1 MSSVFWVLR
10 FEYCVLPKP
19 PLSPHSMCV
28 NRVDS
33 SRPSYPH
40 TLRYAARWYS
50 VLLRREYWADSKGS
64 EWNPQLWDCML
75 AFTGGNDE
83 KRPGPWDE
91 DNADC
96 LLDLCCAYV
105 TLQRKALEDCEDV
118 NAGLMLLLSQRSM
131 GAVDVRIPPPPVS
144 ELIAE
149 ASRVRGV
156 RQRTETHNEIKTGI
170 SRAVKGFFGSIARR
184 SSLASSDDRIDS
196 EGSAVGPPA
205 PPLERRPSG
214 LSGQSRDR
222 PRSTPT
228 PSPGPTAASEEAH
241 AAVNKPTAEV

>member
-1 MSSVFWVLR
+1 MTCVSVCIFGHYIFRWSQSG
-10 FEYCVLPKP
+10 C
-19 PLSPHSMCV
+19 
-28 NRVDS
+28 
-33 SRPSYPH
+33 
-40 TLRYAARWYS
+40 RYAARWYS

-105 TLQRKALEDCEDV
+105 TLQKRALDDCADV

-131 GAVDVRIPPPPVS
+131 TAMDERIPPPAVS
-144 ELIAE
+144 DLIAE

-156 RQRTETHNEIKTGI
+156 RQRTETHNELKAGI
-170 SRAVKGFFGSIARR
+170 SRAFKGFVGTIRR
-184 SSLASSDDRIDS
+184 ASSVQS
-196 EGSAVGPPA
+196 ESPVVSPEAAGITPRRAPERHATAPPESHAPA
-205 PPLERRPSG
+205 PTRTH
-214 LSGQSRDR
+214 
-222 PRSTPT
+222 ST
-228 PSPGPTAASEEAH
+228 
-241 AAVNKPTAEV
+241 